1 MENTNIK
8 VSDLCYYD
16 SALGIDGTADE
27 LASFAERYTDDYS
40 DEALQRI
47 IKILEDEGKPEKALR
62 VSLELESRHEV
73 KNGKRDLGRLKLW
86 ALDGMYELIDNEHD
100 ANLEITLIS
109 ELKRNHSMVLHVR
122 KDSGES
128 TTCLIPWS
136 EFLLMEADDF
146 EKKVNEAAFYAQ
158 PED

>member
-8 VSDLCYYD
+8 TSDLCYYD

-27 LASFAERYTDDYS
+27 LASFAERYTEDYS
-40 DEALQRI
+40 DEALIKI
-47 IKILEDEGKPEKALR
+47 IKILEDEHKPEKALR

-73 KNGKRDLGRLKLW
+73 KSGKRDLGRLKLW
-86 ALDGMYELIDNEHD
+86 ALDGMYELIDSEHD
-100 ANLEITLIS
+100 GNLEITLIS
-109 ELKRNHSMVLHVR
+109 DLKRDYSIVLHVR

-128 TTCLIPWS
+128 ATCLIPWS
-136 EFLLMEADDF
+136 EFLLMETDDF
-146 EKKVNEAAFYAQ
+146 ERKVSEVAFYAQ